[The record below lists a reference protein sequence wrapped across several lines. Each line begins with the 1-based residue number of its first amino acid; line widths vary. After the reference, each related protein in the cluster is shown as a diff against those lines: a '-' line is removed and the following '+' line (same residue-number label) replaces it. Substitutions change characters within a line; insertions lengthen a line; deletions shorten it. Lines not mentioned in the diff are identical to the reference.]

1 MFEIFL
7 ELTISVGM
15 KSSFNLYHLMHT
27 AQSNQYWGWGDWVAV
42 GIIINIS
49 RFSVKLIYLLYF
61 KFSGIHEQ

>member
-27 AQSNQYWGWGDWVAV
+27 AQSNQYWGLGGLGCGWY
-42 GIIINIS
+42 NH
-49 RFSVKLIYLLYF
+49 KYF
-61 KFSGIHEQ
+61 KILRKADIFVIF